1 MKEDLNKLRAII
13 DIPGWKKKKNLTKMS
28 VPPKLI
34 YKVKATQIKILII
47 WGNLQNNDETS
58 KIGLK

>member
-1 MKEDLNKLRAII
+1 MKKE
-13 DIPGWKKKKNLTKMS
+13 KNLRKKL

-34 YKVKATQIKILII
+34 YKVKATKIKILII